1 VIAHKPLESRE
12 VSAGLATRIYP
23 DYFVHKQVP
32 IEPMCGVDMPFL
44 LAHEPLYAPG
54 IARCLDA
61 LERNL
66 DCE

>member
-23 DYFVHKQVP
+23 DYFVHQQAP
-32 IEPMCGVDMPFL
+32 IGRMCGFDMPFL
-44 LAHEPLYAPG
+44 LAHDPLYVPS
-54 IARCLDA
+54 ITRCFDA

>member
-1 VIAHKPLESRE
+1 
-12 VSAGLATRIYP
+12 
-23 DYFVHKQVP
+23 
-32 IEPMCGVDMPFL
+32 MPFL
-44 LAHEPLYAPG
+44 LAHDPLYVPG